1 MEIKDCVLENL
12 VSSGGKTPQNTLIG
26 ELKKGIV
33 YVIKCNITNKC
44 YYGSTTQSL
53 NSRKYHHINNN
64 STVSKD
70 IIDGG
75 DWCMKTLEEIF
86 YKDRSELLIRER
98 WYIEQARKQEEDVDN
113 APCCINKVLP
123 YITRQEAKEQH
134 EEIMRK
140 WYIKNKRKHLITCTK
155 YQETHKE
162 QHKEA
167 MKRYQ
172 QSHREQIKL
181 YQRSYRQKQF
191 DEALRKIND
200 LKLIV
205 L

>member
-1 MEIKDCVLENL
+1 MENL
-12 VSSGGKTPQNTLIG
+12 IVG

-33 YVIKCNITNKC
+33 YVIKCNLTNKS

-64 STVSKD
+64 TTGSKD

-75 DWCMKTLEEIF
+75 DWTMKTLEEVF
-86 YKDRSELLIRER
+86 YKERSELLLKER
-98 WYIEQARKQEEDVDN
+98 WYIEEARKREDIEN
-113 APCCINKVLP
+113 CLNKVLP

-140 WYIKNKRKHLITCTK
+140 WYIKNREKQIKTSMI
-155 YQETHKE
+155 YQEAHKE

-200 LKLIV
+200 LKLI
-205 L
+205 